1 MSENNEITLDNLM
14 KNNLKAQAQV
24 NPNEITAEV
33 ERQVA
38 MLSNEERQRVNEIK
52 TSINLQDSQLLSIY
66 GSNSQKN
73 LAQFSEQ
80 ILSEVRS
87 KDVGEIGALMSDL
100 MVKVRDLDI
109 ANIDDGGFLS
119 KIPFLNNA
127 KRLVEKYLA
136 KYDVM
141 ETQIDKIQA
150 SLEAGR
156 MELLKDIGTFDKLY
170 EKNVEYFNEL
180 QLYIVAGEEK
190 ITEMREETLP
200 TLFEQAQASG
210 DPMAVQV
217 VNDFNDTI
225 NRFEKKIFDLK
236 TSKTMAIQT
245 APQIKLIQNNDKLLV
260 DKVTDA
266 INNTIPLWKSQ
277 VVIALG
283 MQKQGQVLQ
292 MQKDVS
298 DTTNELLKR
307 NSARLKQNTIDV
319 ARESERSTI
328 DIETLKKVNEDLIS
342 TIEES
347 LEIQENA
354 KKARSEAAVELEKI
368 ESDLQATLLKTIIF

>member
-1 MSENNEITLDNLM
+1 MSENSEITLDNLM

-38 MLSNEERQRVNEIK
+38 TLSNEERQRVNEIK

-87 KDVGEIGALMSDL
+87 KDVGEIGTLMSDL

-127 KRLVEKYLA
+127 KRIVERYLA

-200 TLFEQAQASG
+200 KLFEQAQASG

-217 VNDFNDTI
+217 VNDFNETI

-266 INNTIPLWKSQ
+266 INNTIPLWKLQ

-307 NSARLKQNTIDV
+307 NSASLKQNTLDV

-354 KKARSEAAVELEKI
+354 KKARFEAAIELEKI
-368 ESDLQATLLKTIIF
+368 ESDLQATLLKTIKF

>member
-38 MLSNEERQRVNEIK
+38 TLSNEERQRVNEIK

-87 KDVGEIGALMSDL
+87 KDVGEIGTLMSDL

-127 KRLVEKYLA
+127 KRLVERYLA

-156 MELLKDIGTFDKLY
+156 MELLKDIGTFDKMY

-200 TLFEQAQASG
+200 KLFEQAQASG

-217 VNDFNDTI
+217 VNDFNETI

-307 NSARLKQNTIDV
+307 NSARLKQNTLNV

-354 KKARSEAAVELEKI
+354 KKARFEAAIELEKI

>member
-1 MSENNEITLDNLM
+1 MSEKNEVTLDSLM
-14 KNNLKAQAQV
+14 KNNLKAQAQID
-24 NPNEITAEV
+24 PTEITAEV
-33 ERQVA
+33 ERQVET
-38 MLSNEERQRVNEIK
+38 LSPEERMRVDEIK
-52 TSINLQDSQLLSIY
+52 QSLNMQDSQLLSIY

-73 LAQFSEQ
+73 LAQFSDQ
-80 ILSEVRS
+80 ILTEIRS
-87 KDVGEIGALMSDL
+87 KDVGEIGSLMSDL
-100 MVKVRDLDI
+100 MLKVRDLDI
-109 ANIDDGGFLS
+109 ANIDEGGFLS

-127 KRLVEKYLA
+127 KRSVEKYLA

-141 ETQIDKIQA
+141 ESQIDKIQA
-150 SLEAGR
+150 SLESGR

-190 ITEMREETLP
+190 IAEMRGETLP
-200 TLFEQAQASG
+200 KLYEQAKASG
-210 DPMAVQV
+210 DSMAVQV
-217 VNDFNDTI
+217 VNDFNETI
-225 NRFEKKIFDLK
+225 NRFEKKIYDLK

-283 MQKQGQVLQ
+283 MEKQGRVLE
-292 MQKDVS
+292 MQKEVS

-307 NSARLKQNTIDV
+307 NSARLKQNTLEV
-319 ARESERSTI
+319 TKESERSTI
-328 DIETLKKVNEDLIS
+328 DIETLKKVNEDLIT

-354 KKARSEAAVELEKI
+354 KKARAEAAIELEKI
-368 ESDLQATLLKTIIF
+368 ESDLQDALLKTIKF